1 MPDRCVDLNRRH
13 LLGVSAL
20 ALTGAA
26 AVAMER
32 KLAAI
37 MAGDIVGY
45 SRLMAE
51 NEATTYAEL
60 RSVFDD
66 LIEPTVSQHGGRT
79 FKSTGDGFLA
89 TFPSVNDALDA
100 AVEIQNG
107 FENQR
112 FEFRIGVNLG
122 DVIEDNGDIYGDGV
136 NVASR
141 LEAMADPGS
150 IFVSNAVVLSAD
162 RSRGKSFSHIGRRTA
177 KNIPERLDVYAVKR
191 PSRRN
196 RRWSRVRSFVP
207 HVGVRLAYGVG
218 AISLGIGLS
227 LQPIPLSAMIAGIP
241 SDFTMLAN
249 AERIDPRPSV
259 AVMPF
264 DNMSGDPAQAY
275 FADGLTEDIT
285 TQLARNP
292 DLQVIDPDSTS
303 AVRDDAGNIRT
314 IGDRLNVAYVVDGS
328 ARRVGDQLRI
338 AAQLID
344 VKSGAHLWTQSYD
357 RNVEDIFSVESEL
370 TSQIVASLVSYVGRT
385 EQEVAIRRPTKNLQA
400 YDLVLQARNRF
411 KHDAK
416 DIEGLLAARGLY
428 QKALELDPS
437 YAVARASLGMTYIFD
452 MTQRVTGRA
461 TERDVEIGLSEAR
474 QSIRLDPNLAIGYQV
489 LSFGL
494 SAAGDYPG
502 ALQAAKRSVE
512 LNPNAPDSLMAL
524 AKAQVRFGDYAAAV
538 SNAERARRLHP
549 IAPEYYAYVH
559 GQALYAAGRRDEAAN
574 VIRECLIR
582 SPQDANCLL
591 IQTALQAARDDLGD
605 AQTTMADL
613 VRENPEFS
621 LKSERDYRRFGDSPL
636 MRQFL
641 ADLERAKAPDTAV

>member
-1 MPDRCVDLNRRH
+1 
-13 LLGVSAL
+13 
-20 ALTGAA
+20 
-26 AVAMER
+26 MER

-51 NEATTYAEL
+51 NEATTYTEL

-66 LIEPTVSQHGGRT
+66 LIEPAVSQHGGRT

-107 FENQR
+107 FDQQR

-141 LEAMADPGS
+141 LEAMAEPGS
-150 IFVSNAVVLSAD
+150 IFVSSAVVLSAD
-162 RSRGKSFSHIGRRTA
+162 RNRGKNFSHIGRRAA

-191 PSRRN
+191 PGSRDQRW
-196 RRWSRVRSFVP
+196 RRLRSFVP
-207 HVGVRLAYGVG
+207 HMGVRFAYGLG
-218 AISLGIGLS
+218 AISLVLIGFS
-227 LQPIPLSAMIAGIP
+227 LQPIPLSAMIARLPPGL
-241 SDFTMLAN
+241 TMLTS
-249 AERIDPRPSV
+249 AERTDPRPSV

-264 DNMSGDPAQAY
+264 ANMSGEPAQAY

-292 DLQVIDPDSTS
+292 DLQVIDPNSTS
-303 AVRDDAGNIRT
+303 AVRDDATDVRKV
-314 IGDRLNVAYVVDGS
+314 GDRLNVAYVVEGS
-328 ARRVGDQLRI
+328 ARRVGDQLRV

-344 VKSGAHLWTQSYD
+344 AKSGAHLWTQSYD
-357 RNVEDIFSVESEL
+357 RDVEDIFSVESEL

-400 YDLVLQARNRF
+400 YDLVLQAHSRF
-411 KHDAK
+411 KHGAK
-416 DIEGLLAARGLY
+416 DVAGLLAARGLY

-437 YAVARASLGMTYIFD
+437 YAVARAGLGMTYIFD
-452 MTQRVTGRA
+452 RTQRVTSRA
-461 TERDVEIGLSEAR
+461 TERDAEIGLSEAR

-494 SAAGDYPG
+494 SATGDYTG
-502 ALQAAKRSVE
+502 ALQAATRSVE

-524 AKAQVRFGDYAAAV
+524 AKAQVRFGDYEGAV
-538 SNAERARRLHP
+538 ANAERARRLHP
-549 IAPEYYAYVH
+549 MAPEYYAYVH
-559 GQALYAAGRRDEAAN
+559 GQALYAAGRHDEAAN

-582 SPQDANCLL
+582 APQDANCLL

-605 AQTTMADL
+605 AQATMANL
-613 VRENPEFS
+613 VRANPEFT

-636 MRQFL
+636 MEQFL
-641 ADLERAKAPDTAV
+641 TDLGRAKAPETGV